1 MSSFS
6 LDQPSRIFL
15 SFGFRVGVRLV
26 TGFLYEIKTRK
37 FAFFK
42 SSYKPLIV
50 KGFQSMIIN
59 KREIISYNKYQIAL
73 RDTFY
78 LSRYY

>member
-1 MSSFS
+1 MNSFS

-15 SFGFRVGVRLV
+15 KFGFRVGVCLV

-50 KGFQSMIIN
+50 KGFQSVIIN
-59 KREIISYNKYQIAL
+59 KREIISYSKYPIVQQDI
-73 RDTFY
+73 FY